1 MVAAALALGADP
13 EAAAGLI
20 ADYAEPAGQALF
32 QPPNVGGW
40 PGGASWISPA
50 EILAR
55 FNFVS
60 ALLDQ
65 VAAPPPAAH
74 AADLHLDGVISASTA
89 QRLRAADSDRQ
100 RWLVVL
106 TSPEFN
112 LK

>member
-1 MVAAALALGADP
+1 MAAALALEAEPG
-13 EAAAGLI
+13 AAAGLI
-20 ADYAEPAGQALF
+20 AEYAEPAGQSLF

-40 PGGASWISPA
+40 PGGPSWISPA
-50 EILAR
+50 QMLAR

-60 ALLDQ
+60 ALLDHLGTL
-65 VAAPPPAAH
+65 PPAAH
-74 AADLHLDGVISASTA
+74 AADLHLDGVLSQATA
-89 QRLRAADSDRQ
+89 RRIRDADSDRQ